1 MARLRNRFKR
11 STDIWPGFVD
21 AISTLLLVLIFLL
34 VLFLASEFFLSKMLS
49 KKDDAL
55 EGLNLQI
62 FQLSELLSLEKK
74 ENKDLTNTISVL
86 NEKLNSANFTSDLI
100 RMEFNDLQ
108 NKNIELSNILEL
120 LKNEKKQLLDNANKL
135 DADNKSLEIKVRELL
150 ATLSATKVKLTQ
162 AEEDIKLSE
171 AAKNQVTV
179 LNIQISD
186 LREQLSLIESLLEI
200 NRGELKKK
208 DIQIVELGRKLNT
221 ALAVRVG
228 ELNKYKSEFFGR
240 LREILGN
247 TKGVQIVGDRFI
259 FQSEVLFESG
269 SADIGIN
276 GVNELNKLS
285 KILLDITK
293 KIPSD
298 IPWVLQIQGH
308 TDQNPI
314 STFLYPSNWELSA
327 ARAISVGRVL
337 ISAGI
342 NANKISVAGFAEFQ
356 PLEIGNDEDSLRK
369 NRRIEIKLTQ
379 P

>member
-34 VLFLASEFFLSKMLS
+34 SLFLASEFFLSKMLS
-49 KKDDAL
+49 NKEDAL

-74 ENKDLTNTISVL
+74 ENKDLSNTISAL
-86 NEKLNSANFTSDLI
+86 NNKLNSVNFSSDLMT
-100 RMEFNDLQ
+100 MEISNLKEKNIDLTNLIADLKN
-108 NKNIELSNILEL
+108 NKNEIIKNIQNLNVDNKNLEL
-120 LKNEKKQLLDNANKL
+120 K
-135 DADNKSLEIKVRELL
+135 IRELL
-150 ATLSATKVKLTQ
+150 ATLSATKVKLNK
-162 AEEDIKLSE
+162 AEEEIELSE
-171 AAKNQVTV
+171 AAKNQVTI
-179 LNIQISD
+179 LNIQVAD
-186 LREQLSLIESLLEI
+186 LREQLAAIESLLDIRRE
-200 NRGELKKK
+200 ELKKK
-208 DIQIVELGRKLNT
+208 DVQIAELGKKLNT
-221 ALAVRVG
+221 ALAVKVG
-228 ELNKYKSEFFGR
+228 ELTKYKSEFFGR

-247 TKGVQIVGDRFI
+247 RKDVQIVGDRFI

-269 SADIGIN
+269 SADIGVN
-276 GVNELNKLS
+276 GINELNQLS
-285 KILLDITK
+285 KILIDITD

-314 STFLYPSNWELSA
+314 STVLYPSNWELSS

-337 ISAGI
+337 ISSGI
-342 NANKISVAGFAEFQ
+342 NPNKISVAGFAEFQ
-356 PLEIGNDEDSLRK
+356 PLSVGDDQETLRK